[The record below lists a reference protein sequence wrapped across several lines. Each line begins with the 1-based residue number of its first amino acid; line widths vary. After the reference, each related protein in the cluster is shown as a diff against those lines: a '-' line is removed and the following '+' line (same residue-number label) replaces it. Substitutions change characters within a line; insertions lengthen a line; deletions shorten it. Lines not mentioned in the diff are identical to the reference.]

1 MSENVAEYVLP
12 LRRADREGET
22 ELLAY
27 LQWLSERMEV
37 TVVDGSDAALFR
49 HLHERLPTGI
59 RPIPPHRPGLNG
71 KARGVMTAFDVA
83 RRERIVLA
91 DDDVR
96 YDEDSLNA
104 LLARL
109 ESADL
114 VRPQNVYASY
124 PWHAQWDT
132 ARMLVGRA
140 LGGDY
145 GGTVGVRRSASG
157 RAVPSADHPRV
168 DAPPQ
173 LERTDRADGCRH
185 RRCGIRPPCRR
196 RRGADP
202 GHRHPVHAGVDAGAR
217 GDRVDGGQ
225 LASAWGS
232 DVRRAPH
239 RSRRDDGGIPAA
251 APGSRRRRVR

>member
-59 RPIPPHRPGLNG
+59 RHIPPHRPGLNG

-109 ESADL
+109 ERADL

-140 LGGDY
+140 FGGDY
-145 GGTVGVRRSASG
+145 GGTVGG
-157 RAVPSADHPRV
+157 RALPPAARPRV
-168 DAPPQ
+168 GAPPE
-173 LERTDRADGCRH
+173 LERAERTAGRRH
-185 RRCGIRPPCRR
+185 RRGGIRPPHRR
-196 RRGADP
+196 RRSADP
-202 GHRHPVHAGVDAGAR
+202 RRRHPVDAGVDAGAR
-217 GDRVDGGQ
+217 GDRVDGGR
-225 LASAWGS
+225 LASARGS
-232 DVRRAPH
+232 DVRRE
-239 RSRRDDGGIPAA
+239 SRRTRRHAA
-251 APGSRRRRVR
+251 EVAATAPGSCGRTVR

>member
-1 MSENVAEYVLP
+1 MSENIAEYVLP
-12 LRRADREGET
+12 LRRAHREGET

-27 LQWLSERMEV
+27 LQWVSERMEV
-37 TVVDGSDAALFR
+37 TVVDGSDAARFR

-59 RPIPPHRPGLNG
+59 RHIPPHRPGLNG

-109 ESADL
+109 ERADL

-124 PWHAQWDT
+124 PWHARWDT

-145 GGTVGVRRSASG
+145 GGTVGGRRSASG
-157 RAVPSADHPRV
+157 RALPPAARPRV
-168 DAPPQ
+168 GAPPE
-173 LERTDRADGCRH
+173 LERAERTAG
-185 RRCGIRPPCRR
+185 RR
-196 RRGADP
+196 
-202 GHRHPVHAGVDAGAR
+202 AR
-217 GDRVDGGQ
+217 GDRVDGGR
-225 LASAWGS
+225 LAPAWGS

>member
-12 LRRADREGET
+12 LRRADRAGEI
-22 ELLAY
+22 ELLSY
-27 LQWLSERMEV
+27 LRWVSQRMEV

-49 HLHERLPTGI
+49 HLHERLPAGI
-59 RPIPPHRPGLNG
+59 RHIPPHRPGLNG
-71 KARGVMTAFDVA
+71 KARGVMTAIDVA
-83 RRERIVLA
+83 RREGIVLA
-91 DDDVR
+91 DDNVR
-96 YDEDSLNA
+96 YDEESQNA

-109 ESADL
+109 ECADL
-114 VRPQNVYASY
+114 VRPQNIYASC

-145 GGTVGVRRSASG
+145 GGTVGARRSASG

-202 GHRHPVHAGVDAGAR
+202 GHRHPVPAGVDAGAR
-217 GDRVDGGQ
+217 GDREDGGQ

-232 DVRRAPH
+232 DVRRAPQ